1 MFGQPDEVSE
11 YRFGCPY
18 CGEAITFLLD
28 TSAAGQAYIEDCEV
42 CCQAIEVSFDLDD
55 AGAIA
60 HFHARRLDD

>member
-1 MFGQPDEVSE
+1 MSGHSDELSE

-42 CCQAIEVSFDLDD
+42 CCQAIEVSFDVEH
-55 AGAIA
+55 AGAITQ
-60 HFHARRLDD
+60 FRARRLDD